1 MSGAGPSARRWAAQ
15 AGADAAGARVDR
27 WLAASLPELSRMRLK
42 ALIDAGAVRVDGRAT
57 KASHRLRG
65 GERVEADIPPPPSE
79 TLAPEP
85 IPLLVVLEDDDLLV
99 VDKPAGMVT
108 HPGAGQPAGT
118 LAAAALAHAPGM
130 AGVGGPRRPGIVHR
144 LDKGTSGLIVLA
156 KSAAAYASLT
166 AQLAR
171 RTVSRGYLC
180 LVWGIPGRDGGV
192 VDAPIARD
200 PRSRLRMA
208 VAPPGKG
215 KGAVTRYRVL
225 ERFRAGERRD
235 RLSRVP
241 ARHGA
246 HAPDPRAPGLA
257 RPSADRGS
265 HLRSPPAP
273 GPKIPPWPG
282 SSPTSTAW
290 RFTRPGSGFSTRSR
304 ALRSSWSPP
313 SRRASLAFCHIS
325 GRYLPPP
332 F

>member
-1 MSGAGPSARRWAAQ
+1 VSGAGPSPRRWAAR

-27 WLAASLPELSRMRLK
+27 WLAASLPELSRVRLK

-65 GERVEADIPPPPSE
+65 GERLEADIPPPPPE
-79 TLAPEP
+79 TLVPEP
-85 IPLLVVLEDDDLLV
+85 IPLLVVLEDDHLLV

-180 LVWGIPGRDGGV
+180 LVWGIPRRDAGV

-200 PRSRLRMA
+200 PRSRVRMA
-208 VAPPGKG
+208 MAPPGKG
-215 KGAVTRYRVL
+215 KGAVTRYQVL
-225 ERFRAGERRD
+225 ERFRLASGGVAYLECQLGTGRTHQIRVHLASLGHPLIGDHTYDRRRPRPED
-235 RLSRVP
+235 PALARLIENLDGVALHATRLRFVHPVTGAPVELVSPLPARLSR
-241 ARHGA
+241 
-246 HAPDPRAPGLA
+246 LL
-257 RPSADRGS
+257 S
-265 HLRSPPAP
+265 HLRSLSA
-273 GPKIPPWPG
+273 
-282 SSPTSTAW
+282 S
-290 RFTRPGSGFSTRSR
+290 
-304 ALRSSWSPP
+304 AL
-313 SRRASLAFCHIS
+313 
-325 GRYLPPP
+325 
-332 F
+332 